1 MHVSE
6 IAKTVNQIHIL
17 FQVLQDRVDSLQRQ
31 IQDLETKTQSLQLTI
46 DRLSLALAK
55 SEEEEST
62 VKDKVLLNF

>member
-1 MHVSE
+1 M
-6 IAKTVNQIHIL
+6 
-17 FQVLQDRVDSLQRQ
+17 LQDRVESLQRQ

-62 VKDKVLLNF
+62 VKDKVRKLSFSICSLYL